1 MCSCCSLYYRK
12 LYVILAIGI
21 CLVIGG
27 MMLFFLYP
35 RTINLNSSMP
45 NLTPDYLYVN
55 ATENILFMT
64 VVVSPFLGQGQN
76 VGQGYDA

>member
-1 MCSCCSLYYRK
+1 MIYNVPTPLSLFSCCSHCYRK

-27 MMLFFLYP
+27 MVLFFLYP
-35 RTINLNSSMP
+35 RTINLNSTMP

-55 ATENILFMT
+55 TSQNILFMT
-64 VVVSPFLGQGQN
+64 VVVSLLG
-76 VGQGYDA
+76 